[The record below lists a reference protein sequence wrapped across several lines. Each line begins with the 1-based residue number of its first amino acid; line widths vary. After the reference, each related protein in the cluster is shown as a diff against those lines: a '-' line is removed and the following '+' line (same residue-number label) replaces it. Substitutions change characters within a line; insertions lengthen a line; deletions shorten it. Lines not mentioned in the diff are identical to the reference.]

1 MKIIEGIQLKNT
13 IKQIRKYQSEHKG
26 FDNLY
31 RELDSL
37 NINSLQSFSFQNDSD
52 FFDEVSFVLS
62 VINSIIVHPHI
73 ISKSEDIV
81 IRAELAGHIEH
92 DQFQKVMRESSLWK
106 QKEFDMV
113 PEYVYHHQ
121 HLDEL
126 KIYEN
131 IFIGMLIKL
140 LDQEINKYYEFYV
153 SILPS
158 IDNSYE
164 IVLENESI
172 ENALTKVDRLQR
184 KLRHIKNSSFYK
196 EIKKCDL
203 SLKKIQPTN
212 ILLKDR
218 LYNYC
223 FKFYRKFIA
232 YEDLS
237 SLQNDFRTYYMF
249 QLLKAMNKKGFVL
262 DETVNNT
269 NHNVTFTYK
278 DYKVN
283 LLLSRYRSGISFTI
297 SYKDVKAKHYLYLN
311 TDRVIKDETI
321 DYKNSDQFN
330 TIDIITIWN
339 LYSFDNIKEAIFKR
353 TLSEEVM
360 VYEWLNMKFDEIIV
374 KKDVYQKYC
383 PVCRS
388 KNLDI
393 DKGYYECANCH
404 TQYVFKNQSDKLDTV
419 WFMRIKRG

>member
-37 NINSLQSFSFQNDSD
+37 SINSLQSFSFQNDSD

-73 ISKSEDIV
+73 ITKREDII

-92 DQFQKVMRESSLWK
+92 DQFQKVMRESNLWK
-106 QKEFDMV
+106 QKNLDMV

-140 LDQEINKYYEFYV
+140 LDQEIDKYYEFYV

-158 IDNSYE
+158 IGTTNE
-164 IVLENESI
+164 FVLENEAI
-172 ENALTKVDRLQR
+172 ENALMKVDKLQR
-184 KLRHIKNSSFYK
+184 KLRHIKNSYFYK

-232 YEDLS
+232 YEDLG
-237 SLQNDFRTYYMF
+237 SLQSDFRTYYMF
-249 QLLKAMNKKGFVL
+249 LLLKALLKKGFVL
-262 DETVNNT
+262 DQSVQNN
-269 NHNVTFTYK
+269 NHNLTFTYK

-283 LLLSRYRSGISFTI
+283 MLLSRYRLGISFTI

-311 TDRVIKDETI
+311 TERVIKNETI
-321 DYKNSDQFN
+321 DYKNIEQFN
-330 TIDIITIWN
+330 TIDILTIWN
-339 LYSFDNIKEAIFKR
+339 LYNYEDMSKPIFRR

-360 VYEWLNMKFDEIIV
+360 VYEWLNSKFEEIIV
-374 KKDVYQKYC
+374 KKEVYQKYC

-388 KNLDI
+388 KNLDL
-393 DKGYYECANCH
+393 DHGYYECANCK
-404 TQYVFKNQSDKLDTV
+404 TQYVFKNHSNELDTV
-419 WFMRIKRG
+419 WFMRIRRS

>member
-62 VINSIIVHPHI
+62 VINSIIAHPHI
-73 ISKSEDIV
+73 ITKSEDIV

-140 LDQEINKYYEFYV
+140 LDQEINKYYDFYV

-172 ENALTKVDRLQR
+172 EISEYVIPEAISL
-184 KLRHIKNSSFYK
+184 LR
-196 EIKKCDL
+196 
-203 SLKKIQPTN
+203 
-212 ILLKDR
+212 
-218 LYNYC
+218 
-223 FKFYRKFIA
+223 
-232 YEDLS
+232 S
-237 SLQNDFRTYYMF
+237 SLYPPI
-249 QLLKAMNKKGFVL
+249 VP
-262 DETVNNT
+262 
-269 NHNVTFTYK
+269 
-278 DYKVN
+278 
-283 LLLSRYRSGISFTI
+283 
-297 SYKDVKAKHYLYLN
+297 
-311 TDRVIKDETI
+311 
-321 DYKNSDQFN
+321 
-330 TIDIITIWN
+330 IITISP
-339 LYSFDNIKEAIFKR
+339 SFIHFSIFFI
-353 TLSEEVM
+353 LA
-360 VYEWLNMKFDEIIV
+360 V
-374 KKDVYQKYC
+374 KKLIFCLNSRKMSLEDFSR
-383 PVCRS
+383 RS
-388 KNLDI
+388 L
-393 DKGYYECANCH
+393 
-404 TQYVFKNQSDKLDTV
+404 
-419 WFMRIKRG
+419 